1 MFAERDVRERKLKKT
16 EAIRREREELDRKL
30 HREEVFRRRFYEGT
44 KGREGFGVLLKKVDK
59 PKEEEPKKKD

>member
-1 MFAERDVRERKLKKT
+1 
-16 EAIRREREELDRKL
+16 L